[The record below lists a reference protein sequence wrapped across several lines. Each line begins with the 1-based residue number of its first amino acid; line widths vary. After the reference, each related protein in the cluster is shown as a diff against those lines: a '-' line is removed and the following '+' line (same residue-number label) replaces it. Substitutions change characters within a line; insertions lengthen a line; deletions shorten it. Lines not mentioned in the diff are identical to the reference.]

1 VHDRSIPLLSKR
13 LTMMNGMM
21 GGAPEGNAASAPPS
35 ETKEM
40 IDLST
45 KLEKSDC
52 YAMNEDS
59 RFPMTNLFIG
69 DTTLACKS
77 DADEQLIIHIAF
89 QEHVKVHSIK
99 FDEFNGGVAP
109 ELNPTAVR
117 VFVNRNNLGFED
129 IEDVDPT
136 QELQL
141 SAADLKE
148 NADPLLLKFVKFQR
162 VKSITLFIEENS
174 GGDISALGGLKIMG
188 RLVATTNMKDFKKQ
202 G

>member
-1 VHDRSIPLLSKR
+1 
-13 LTMMNGMM
+13 MMNVNELAAL

-35 ETKEM
+35 ERGEM

-45 KLEKSDC
+45 KMEKSDC

-69 DTTLACKS
+69 DSRLGCKS
-77 DADEQLIIHIAF
+77 DADEQLIIHISF
-89 QEHVKVHSIK
+89 QETVKVHSIK
-99 FDEFNGGVAP
+99 FGEFNGGVDP
-109 ELNPTAVR
+109 ELNPTTVR

-141 SAADLKE
+141 SAEDLKE
-148 NADPLLLKFVKFQR
+148 NADPIPLKFVKFQR
-162 VKSITLFIEENS
+162 VKSITLFIEENA
-174 GGDISALGGLKIMG
+174 GGDISALGGLRIMG

>member
-1 VHDRSIPLLSKR
+1 MS
-13 LTMMNGMM
+13 
-21 GGAPEGNAASAPPS
+21 ASP
-35 ETKEM
+35 TH
-40 IDLST
+40 
-45 KLEKSDC
+45 C
-52 YAMNEDS
+52 
-59 RFPMTNLFIG
+59 
-69 DTTLACKS
+69 
-77 DADEQLIIHIAF
+77 Q
-89 QEHVKVHSIK
+89 VHSIK